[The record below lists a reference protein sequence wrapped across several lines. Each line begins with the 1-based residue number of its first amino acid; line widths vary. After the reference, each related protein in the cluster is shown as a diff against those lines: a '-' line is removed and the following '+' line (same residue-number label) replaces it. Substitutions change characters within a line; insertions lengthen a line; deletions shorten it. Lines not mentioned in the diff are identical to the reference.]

1 MLWHGSAAS
10 AIDLNPPGYDRSSGL
25 GIAGTSQVGWGAGP
39 ATGGLQHA
47 LLWNSTAASGLDL
60 HSYLTGLG
68 PNFTSSVANGVA
80 DNGTIVGTAYDGN
93 HSYAV
98 LWMPVPEPS
107 SLGLLTLAATALIPP
122 RRRNSVCPPTPM
134 SFSRTAIE

>member
-93 HSYAV
+93 HNYAV
-98 LWMPVPEPS
+98 LWTPIPEPS
-107 SLGLLTLAATALIPP
+107 SFALLTLAAPAMMV
-122 RRRNSVCPPTPM
+122 RRRRHTACAPTASSFYCP
-134 SFSRTAIE
+134 ADE